1 MHAIFSV
8 RLILLW
14 PEWPGQERRVSLL
27 KVLSAYIMLHHV
39 LKVLCGYILYL
50 SPLPCQIGISWKLGI
65 MLGNGNPLQYSC
77 LGNPMDGEVW
87 QTQSRTWVS
96 NFTFFFFFTF
106 YSFSIL
112 KMTEMTAVHARHS
125 VNVNLKWTQRNHKHV
140 NIFMLFFTLIVCDHT
155 TFYVNSVSFKIPYT
169 QV

>member
-87 QTQSRTWVS
+87 WTIVHGVEKESA
-96 NFTFFFFFTF
+96 
-106 YSFSIL
+106 
-112 KMTEMTAVHARHS
+112 MT
-125 VNVNLKWTQRNHKHV
+125 
-140 NIFMLFFTLIVCDHT
+140 
-155 TFYVNSVSFKIPYT
+155 
-169 QV
+169 